1 MPEERLAELSL
12 VECLCRKRR
21 YDQPQLNG
29 SSLATV
35 ATSGSYND
43 LSNKPAIPMQGSHI
57 VVGSLQGNTAQLS
70 GNGADQTIYTASLPA
85 GTFAAGQGLKC
96 SARWTHSTTSTAV
109 TYKWTMGG
117 TTVAYGS
124 LTSASQNFT
133 SDVEIYTISSLTS
146 QIINVSPIIG
156 GTSILAGPSNNN
168 TGVENLVNASTI
180 KFTFNMPSS
189 DWVKGST
196 FYCQTIQ

>member
-1 MPEERLAELSL
+1 
-12 VECLCRKRR
+12 
-21 YDQPQLNG
+21 
-29 SSLATV
+29 
-35 ATSGSYND
+35 
-43 LSNKPAIPMQGSHI
+43 
-57 VVGSLQGNTAQLS
+57 
-70 GNGADQTIYTASLPA
+70 
-85 GTFAAGQGLKC
+85 
-96 SARWTHSTTSTAV
+96 
-109 TYKWTMGG
+109 MGG